1 MINFII
7 NAQNL
12 EFKMYFEGNS
22 INIEQV
28 NFLNRNYL
36 KVLKEYNNFNNIN
49 LYDFLQNKNIKMY
62 FYKDKSNKKNK
73 IWV

>member
-1 MINFII
+1 
-7 NAQNL
+7 
-12 EFKMYFEGNS
+12 MYFEGNS